1 LLRHLLTAV
10 ACVCAC
16 ACAETPPQ
24 RTAADSSSVFVRD
37 DAGREVR
44 LAAPAQRVVS
54 LMPTV
59 TDLLIALRV
68 HDRLIARTDFDTD
81 SSIAQLPSLGG
92 GLTPS
97 VEWLAAQKP
106 DLVISWPDQGS
117 RSLVNQLGRV
127 GVPVYSARS
136 ESIEDTYRIL
146 GHIGELL
153 DISAKTDSLTHA
165 IRAGL
170 DSVRS
175 TIINKPPTKV
185 AYVVG
190 VDPPMVAAGGTFI
203 DELITIAGG
212 QNIFAELK
220 LWPQVNLEDLLQR
233 DPDVVIL
240 ADTNT
245 DDPVRKLQRL
255 AGWRELRAVKNKKV
269 YRVSPYFFNR
279 SGPTMPR
286 AAAELAGFFHTP

>member
-1 LLRHLLTAV
+1 MLRHIV
-10 ACVCAC
+10 VVFAC
-16 ACAETPPQ
+16 AWAWACADP
-24 RTAADSSSVFVRD
+24 RDSSFESSVIAVYD

-44 LAAPAQRVVS
+44 LPVPAQRVVS

-59 TDLLIALRV
+59 TDLLLAMNV

-81 SSIAQLPSLGG
+81 QRLAHLASLGG

-97 VEWLAAQKP
+97 VEWLVSQRP

-117 RSLVNQLGRV
+117 RSLVAQLS
-127 GVPVYSARS
+127 GVNLPVYSAS
-136 ESIEDTYRIL
+136 SQSIDDTYRIL
-146 GHIGELL
+146 DNLGVLL
-153 DISAKTDSLTHA
+153 GIAPKTDSLRNA
-165 IRAGL
+165 IKSGL
-170 DSVRS
+170 DSVRVA
-175 TIINKPPTKV
+175 TRDRPVVKV

-190 VDPPMVAAGGTFI
+190 IDPPMVAAGGTFI

-212 QNIFAELK
+212 RNIFGELK

-233 DPDVVIL
+233 DPDVVVL

-245 DDPVRKLQRL
+245 EEPVATLRKLG
-255 AGWRELRAVKNKKV
+255 GWRELRAVSEGRV

-279 SGPTMPR
+279 SGPLMPR
-286 AAAELAGFFHTP
+286 ASAELATFFHRR

>member
-1 LLRHLLTAV
+1 LLRHIAV
-10 ACVCAC
+10 AIACAWAC
-16 ACAETPPQ
+16 ACAEPRDT
-24 RTAADSSSVFVRD
+24 SSETSAIAVHD

-44 LAAPAQRVVS
+44 LALPAQRVVS

-59 TDLLIALRV
+59 TDLLIAMSV

-81 SSIAQLPSLGG
+81 PRIASLPSLGG

-97 VEWLAAQKP
+97 VEWLAAQHP

-117 RSLVNQLGRV
+117 RSLVSQLG
-127 GVPVYSARS
+127 GVRIPVYSAS
-136 ESIEDTYRIL
+136 SQSIDDTYRIL
-146 GHIGELL
+146 KNVGVLL
-153 DISAKTDSLTHA
+153 GIAAKTDSLSSA
-165 IRAGL
+165 IERGL

-175 TIINKPPTKV
+175 ATRARPAV
-185 AYVVG
+185 RVVYVVG
-190 VDPPMVAAGGTFI
+190 TDPPMVAAAGTFI
-203 DELITIAGG
+203 DELVTVAGG
-212 QNIFAELK
+212 RNIFADLE

-245 DDPVRKLQRL
+245 EDPVATLRKLG
-255 AGWRELRAVKNKKV
+255 GWRELRAVKDRRV

-279 SGPTMPR
+279 SGPLMPR
-286 AAAELAGFFHTP
+286 AAAELAAFFHGQ